1 MLLSLQTLSVRP
13 ELTSYHGA
21 WAHIYVLV
29 SAEVKLMFS
38 FSLLEVTYIVWRT
51 MDEKVLLEIEQHP
64 ELELLFSYFEENYIF
79 GSKS

>member
-1 MLLSLQTLSVRP
+1 
-13 ELTSYHGA
+13 
-21 WAHIYVLV
+21 
-29 SAEVKLMFS
+29 MFS